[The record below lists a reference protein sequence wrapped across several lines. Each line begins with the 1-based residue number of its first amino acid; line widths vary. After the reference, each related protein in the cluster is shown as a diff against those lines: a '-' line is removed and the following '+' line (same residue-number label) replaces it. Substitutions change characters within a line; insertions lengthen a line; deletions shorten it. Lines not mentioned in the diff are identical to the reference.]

1 MSTLAISSNH
11 ISSDHIANA
20 VVINEEGS
28 DVDFRVESDTDA
40 NCLFV
45 DAGNSRVGINT
56 AAPTVALD
64 VTGAVTISGTLTAS
78 GGVGVVGTFV
88 VNEAGAAATD
98 FRVESDTMANAIF
111 VDSSADLVLFTDAAT
126 GGTAPTAPTGGYTT
140 TGGVTVVIQNNT
152 ATSDLAIL
160 ALIGGAT
167 TGASGID
174 LGDANDSDAGQIR
187 YAHATDLLTLV
198 AGTVTT
204 VGTTATEVTINEAGS
219 ATVDFRVESDTMA
232 NAIFVDS
239 SADLILFT
247 DAATGGTP
255 PAAPTGGYT
264 TTGGVFFV
272 VQNNSATSDSAIVSL
287 VGGATTGTCAVNFG
301 DSGDADIGNISY
313 AHATDTFTI
322 TAGTV
327 AVQTVSS
334 VAVTTAT
341 GISTTKTPVTLTLA
355 DGANTDFALP
365 AGTNFYSATPTMA
378 HNVTGFTGGVAGRMI
393 YIFNN
398 TGQNLTWTH
407 QATSAAANQI
417 TTSTGAD
424 VASTANS
431 MSTLIYNGTTSK
443 WLLFGHQA

>member
-160 ALIGGAT
+160 ALRK
-167 TGASGID
+167 S
-174 LGDANDSDAGQIR
+174 
-187 YAHATDLLTLV
+187 
-198 AGTVTT
+198 
-204 VGTTATEVTINEAGS
+204 
-219 ATVDFRVESDTMA
+219 
-232 NAIFVDS
+232 
-239 SADLILFT
+239 
-247 DAATGGTP
+247 
-255 PAAPTGGYT
+255 
-264 TTGGVFFV
+264 V
-272 VQNNSATSDSAIVSL
+272 V
-287 VGGATTGTCAVNFG
+287 
-301 DSGDADIGNISY
+301 
-313 AHATDTFTI
+313 
-322 TAGTV
+322 
-327 AVQTVSS
+327 
-334 VAVTTAT
+334 
-341 GISTTKTPVTLTLA
+341 
-355 DGANTDFALP
+355 
-365 AGTNFYSATPTMA
+365 
-378 HNVTGFTGGVAGRMI
+378 
-393 YIFNN
+393 
-398 TGQNLTWTH
+398 
-407 QATSAAANQI
+407 
-417 TTSTGAD
+417 
-424 VASTANS
+424 
-431 MSTLIYNGTTSK
+431 
-443 WLLFGHQA
+443 